1 MLPEKQKTAY
11 EAFYHA
17 TEDNGILDA
26 KTTVM
31 IQLAASLVIGCYP

>member
-1 MLPEKQKTAY
+1 MLPEAQKQKYA
-11 EAFYHA
+11 AFFEST
-17 TEDNGILDA
+17 TENEILNQ